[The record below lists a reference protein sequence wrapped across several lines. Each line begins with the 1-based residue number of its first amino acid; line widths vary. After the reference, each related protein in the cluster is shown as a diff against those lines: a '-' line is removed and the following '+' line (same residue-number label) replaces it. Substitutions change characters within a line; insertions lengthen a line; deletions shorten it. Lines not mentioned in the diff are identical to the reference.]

1 MVSEKSLNPVF
12 KNTAVLTGVTASG
25 KTSLSLEFAKKHPEI
40 EIINA
45 DSLLVYRGFDVGTAK
60 PTPEELKICDHHLID
75 IRDPDQNFTAGDFVR
90 EVELKLTEI
99 DARGKRALIV
109 GGTGFYL
116 KALLYGLW
124 DSPKADASLREKIE
138 KKSSIELYDELYK
151 IDEEGAL
158 KIGRNDRYRLIRATE
173 TILQSGKTPS
183 ELEALQ
189 KQQAK
194 KPYIHLLFLDREN
207 EEIENRIHKRTMAM
221 IDAGLVDEVKSL
233 LEKYPNSRPLESVGY
248 SEVVAYLKGQ
258 NPQGRKT
265 KPGLAGLADEVS
277 LATRQLVKRQRT
289 WVKGQFGSR
298 GDVEF
303 FTLDQ
308 DAEKVLARLEEIY

>member
-1 MVSEKSLNPVF
+1 MVSEKSLNQNF
-12 KNTAVLTGVTASG
+12 KSTAVLTGVTASG
-25 KTSLSLEFAKKHPEI
+25 KTALAIAFAKKHPEI

-45 DSLLVYRGFDVGTAK
+45 DSLLVYRGFNVGTAK
-60 PTPEELKICDHHLID
+60 PTPEELKVCPHHLID

-90 EVELKLTEI
+90 EVDIKLAEI
-99 DARGKRALIV
+99 EARGNRALIV

-124 DSPKADASLREKIE
+124 DSPKADADLRLEIE
-138 KKSSIELYDELYK
+138 KKSSIELYDELFK
-151 IDEEGAL
+151 RDEEGAL

-183 ELEALQ
+183 QLESLQ
-189 KQQAK
+189 KQQSK
-194 KPYIHLLFLDREN
+194 KAYIHLLFLDREN
-207 EEIENRIHKRTMAM
+207 TEIEDRIETRTQEMLN
-221 IDAGLVDEVKSL
+221 AGLVEEVKTL
-233 LEKYPNSRPLESVGY
+233 LEKYPESRPLESVGY
-248 SEVVAYLKGQ
+248 SEVVSYLKGQ
-258 NPQGRKT
+258 NPKGRKI
-265 KPGLAGLADEVS
+265 KPGIEGLAAEVS